1 MRHAHVPLLML
12 AASLTA
18 HADFSFTMTQKSGS
32 GHSSTHSVKG
42 QKMKVERGTTT
53 TIMDFEAQTLTI
65 LDNTAKTYTVTRFSD
80 LAGAVAGVDVKAD
93 VKNTGQKKTINGY
106 NASQLI
112 MTVDVDMPQARQA
125 GLKPRMEIELWVSED
140 VPGREELT
148 AFYKKNATRFPMAGL
163 GAGNNPGM
171 QKAMAQLQR
180 QLAELDGVAVMEV
193 IRMKSGSGAGPSA
206 AQSQQMDQARARLE
220 AMIQQGGPAAA
231 AAQQALARMGGA
243 SSGALSETTLEAGNF
258 SAAAIPDSAFAIPA
272 GYQKT
277 EK

>member
-32 GHSSTHSVKG
+32 GHASTHSVKG

-65 LDNTAKTYTVTRFSD
+65 LDNSAKTYTVTRFSD
-80 LAGAVAGVDVKAD
+80 LASAAAGMDVKAD

-112 MTVDVDMPQARQA
+112 MTMDVDMPQARQA
-125 GLKPRMEIELWVSED
+125 GLKPQMEIELWVSQD
-140 VPGREELT
+140 VPGREEVT
-148 AFYKKNATRFPMAGL
+148 AFYKKNAARFPLAGL
-163 GAGNNPGM
+163 GAGNNPGV

-180 QLAELDGVAVMEV
+180 QLAELDGVVVMEV

-206 AQSQQMDQARARLE
+206 AQSQQMAQARARLE
-220 AMIQQGGPAAA
+220 AMVQQGGPAAA

-243 SSGALSETTLEAGNF
+243 TSGALSETTLEAGNF
-258 SAAAIPDSAFAIPA
+258 SAAPIPDAAFAIPA